1 MNRKILSVSWGYTKI
16 GIFNKVKTN
25 GGYPLKYAYT
35 QKRDLHNI
43 STSSTAI
50 KIQETRTIKYGYLY
64 RSPLPPFL
72 EAGIYINLII
82 HRFTD

>member
-16 GIFNKVKTN
+16 GIFNKVKKTN

-50 KIQETRTIKYGYLY
+50 KIQGNTHNKVRV
-64 RSPLPPFL
+64 
-72 EAGIYINLII
+72 LI
-82 HRFTD
+82 

>member
-16 GIFNKVKTN
+16 VIFNKVKKTN

-43 STSSTAI
+43 SISSTAV
-50 KIQETRTIKYGYLY
+50 KIQGNTHNKVRVLVYNP
-64 RSPLPPFL
+64 PLLLFL
-72 EAGIYINLII
+72 KLEYISA
-82 HRFTD
+82 